1 MILQRIHHIIQI
13 AIIQTIEIDM
23 ILITDLETTLKM
35 DQITTITTIN
45 PLITPGIDRTIT
57 QTD

>member
-1 MILQRIHHIIQI
+1 MILQRISHIIQI